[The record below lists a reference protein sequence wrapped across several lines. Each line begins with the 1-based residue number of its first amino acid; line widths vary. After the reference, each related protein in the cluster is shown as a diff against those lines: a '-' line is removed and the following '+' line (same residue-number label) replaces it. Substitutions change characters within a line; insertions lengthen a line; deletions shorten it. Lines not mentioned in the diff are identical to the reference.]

1 MSYRSHSDIFQYVDS
16 LSAFEFEFA
25 ILCPF
30 QCHMVDLHL
39 NSPPYLL
46 CEIGTNFCAFQNC
59 CETVADWVLLTEAS
73 YIWLLLHS
81 GPLIFHTT
89 NAAVSLVAL
98 CAGMLKI
105 PDWRRFE
112 LKIFFMFAFCCGSV
126 FCTIK
131 IQRWFGDVIMLY
143 TQNPCVTLNHKRNR
157 RVDCVA
163 FKQWL
168 KSVNT
173 IL

>member
-1 MSYRSHSDIFQYVDS
+1 
-16 LSAFEFEFA
+16 
-25 ILCPF
+25 
-30 QCHMVDLHL
+30 MVDLHL

-73 YIWLLLHS
+73 YIWLFLHS

-89 NAAVSLVAL
+89 NAPVSLVAL

-126 FCTIK
+126 LCTIE
-131 IQRWFGDVIMLY
+131 IQRWFGDIIMLY
-143 TQNPCVTLNHKRNR
+143 TQNPCVTLNHKGKWT
-157 RVDCVA
+157 C
-163 FKQWL
+163 WL
-168 KSVNT
+168 RCIQAMTKISNYHFVISELCAQASVSCLLYT
-173 IL
+173 SSQS